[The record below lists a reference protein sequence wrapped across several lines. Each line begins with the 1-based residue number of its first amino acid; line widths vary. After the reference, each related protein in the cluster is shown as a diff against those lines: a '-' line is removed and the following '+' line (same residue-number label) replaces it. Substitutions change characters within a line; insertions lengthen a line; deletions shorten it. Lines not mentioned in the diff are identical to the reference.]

1 MESEK
6 VFMDSYNYLEELCK
20 NNTTDSITI
29 DYNKLDCK
37 SKGELKDLIQR
48 FVIRRKNEIG
58 KVIFTAK

>member
-6 VFMDSYNYLEELCK
+6 IFLESYNYLEEICK
-20 NNTTDSITI
+20 NNTTDNLTI